1 MSASEK
7 IKNSTNEQQEGD
19 TAEPSLEEMADT
31 IITEWLHIPRMP
43 SPVSGAYKLSSIG
56 KLFFASLIVTLTTGK
71 ASPFRVSGRQEDI
84 QILAR
89 AIQSSKRFQDE
100 IHKPGATIDSV
111 IRSMD
116 LKNVDGKN
124 FQARFGVPW
133 PL

>member
-1 MSASEK
+1 MSASK
-7 IKNSTNEQQEGD
+7 KATNQPSNQ
-19 TAEPSLEEMADT
+19 EPSIEEMADT

-43 SPVSGAYKLSSIG
+43 SPVSGAYKLSAVG
-56 KLFFASLIVTLTTGK
+56 KLFFASLIVTLMTGK
-71 ASPFRVSGRQEDI
+71 SSPFRISGRQEDI

-100 IHKPGATIDSV
+100 IRKPGATIDSV

-116 LKNVDGKN
+116 LKNVDARN

>member
-1 MSASEK
+1 MSANEK
-7 IKNSTNEQQEGD
+7 DPCNTK
-19 TAEPSLEEMADT
+19 EPSLEEMADT

-43 SPVSGAYKLSSIG
+43 TPLSGAYKLSAIG

-71 ASPFRVSGRQEDI
+71 SSPFRVSGRNEDI

-100 IHKPGATIDSV
+100 IRKPGATIDSV

-116 LKNVDGKN
+116 LKNVDARN
-124 FQARFGVPW
+124 FQSRFGVPW

>member
-1 MSASEK
+1 MSANEK
-7 IKNSTNEQQEGD
+7 D
-19 TAEPSLEEMADT
+19 TCNTKEPSLEEMADT

-43 SPVSGAYKLSSIG
+43 TPLSGAYKLSAIG

-71 ASPFRVSGRQEDI
+71 SSPFRVSGRNEDI

-100 IHKPGATIDSV
+100 IRKPGATIDSV
-111 IRSMD
+111 IKSMD
-116 LKNVDGKN
+116 LKNVDARN
-124 FQARFGVPW
+124 FQSRFGVHW

>member
-7 IKNSTNEQQEGD
+7 E
-19 TAEPSLEEMADT
+19 TATAQEPSLEEMADT

-43 SPVSGAYKLSSIG
+43 TPLSGAYRLSAIG

-71 ASPFRVSGRQEDI
+71 SSPFRISGKQEDV

-100 IHKPGATIDSV
+100 IKKPGATIDSV

-116 LKNVDGKN
+116 LKNVDAKN
-124 FQARFGVPW
+124 FQSRFGVPW

>member
-1 MSASEK
+1 MSANQKEPSAK
-7 IKNSTNEQQEGD
+7 V
-19 TAEPSLEEMADT
+19 EPSLEEMADT
-31 IITEWLHIPRMP
+31 IITEWLRIPRMP
-43 SPVSGAYKLSSIG
+43 SPVSGVYKLSSVG

-71 ASPFRVSGRQEDI
+71 SSPFRISGRQEDI

-111 IRSMD
+111 IRTMD
-116 LKNVDGKN
+116 LKNVDARN
-124 FQARFGVPW
+124 FQSRFGVPW

>member
-1 MSASEK
+1 MP
-7 IKNSTNEQQEGD
+7 TPDD
-19 TAEPSLEEMADT
+19 TEESLEEMAES

-43 SPVSGAYKLSSIG
+43 SPVGGAYKLSAIG

-71 ASPFRVSGRQEDI
+71 SSPFRISGRQEDV

-100 IHKPGATIDSV
+100 IRKPGATIDSV

-116 LKNVDGKN
+116 LKNVDAKN
-124 FQARFGVPW
+124 FQSRFGVPW